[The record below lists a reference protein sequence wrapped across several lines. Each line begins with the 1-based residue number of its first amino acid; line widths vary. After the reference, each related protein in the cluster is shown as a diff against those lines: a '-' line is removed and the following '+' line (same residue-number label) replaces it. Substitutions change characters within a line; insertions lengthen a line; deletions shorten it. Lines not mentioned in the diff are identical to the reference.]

1 MLKDILMSVSKKMQI
16 DFDGITSRIQHNGEK
31 GTARENILEEY
42 LKGYIPEKYCFS
54 KGTIVD
60 CKDVQSRQVDII
72 IHDKFLTPYL
82 VDMDGT
88 KIVPIESVYGVV
100 EVKSTLSKEELRKC
114 VKNIESVRKLE
125 KKTISGYSFPTA
137 GMVFA
142 YDSDASLE
150 AVYKNLNV
158 LSADVEVDKR
168 ISCICVLNKGVILP
182 VDKNGLT
189 KVSLLPNENTVYGIF
204 NNANDALLLFYL
216 ILTQILN
223 SITIFP
229 PDMVAYAQ
237 STDIL
242 DTSFS
247 IPANYVP
254 DDGTFNIMDNMVKMS
269 EIKTLKDYG
278 TRMLSGKLK
287 KEEFLEN
294 MFGTYIPSL
303 NMLHGSLDLVPMNS
317 TLNYFGIL
325 VYNKVIINAYKIY
338 ERGAEITLNEKKTL
352 DDLENFM
359 YTIYDNHREEML
371 KNNKKFKNHNS
382 LHGNTLA
389 TENQ

>member
-1 MLKDILMSVSKKMQI
+1 MLRDILMSVSKKMQI
-16 DFDGITSRIQHNGEK
+16 DFEGITSKIQHNGEK

-42 LKGYIPEKYCFS
+42 LKSYIPEKYSFS

-82 VDMDGT
+82 VDMDNT

-100 EVKSTLSKEELRKC
+100 EVKSTLTKEELRKC

-125 KKTISGYSFPTA
+125 KKTISDFSFPTA
-137 GMVFA
+137 GLVFA

-150 AVYKNLNV
+150 TVYKNLNEI
-158 LSADVEVDKR
+158 SADVEVDKR
-168 ISCICVLNKGVILP
+168 ISCVCVLNKGIILP
-182 VDKNGLT
+182 VEKNGMT
-189 KVSLLPNENTVYGIF
+189 NVSLLPGDNTIYGIF
-204 NNANDALLLFYL
+204 DNANDALLLFYL

-247 IPANYVP
+247 IPADYLP
-254 DDGTFNIMDNMVKMS
+254 DDGTISIMDKMVSIS
-269 EIKTLKDYG
+269 EIKNLRDCG
-278 TRMLSGKLK
+278 TKFLSGKLR
-287 KEEFLEN
+287 KEDFLEYAFETCIQN
-294 MFGTYIPSL
+294 L
-303 NMLHGSLDLVPMNS
+303 LLVHKSLDLVPENS
-317 TLNYFGIL
+317 TLDFFGVPIN
-325 VYNKVIINAYKIY
+325 NKVIINAYKIF
-338 ERGAEITLNEKKTL
+338 RRSGEITPNEKKIV
-352 DDLENFM
+352 DDLENLM
-359 YTIYDNHREEML
+359 YTIYDNHRGEML
-371 KNNKKFKNHNS
+371 NNNS
-382 LHGNTLA
+382 
-389 TENQ
+389 

>member
-1 MLKDILMSVSKKMQI
+1 MLRDILMSVSKKMQI
-16 DFDGITSRIQHNGEK
+16 DFEGITSKIQHNGEK

-42 LKGYIPEKYCFS
+42 LKSYIPEKYSFS

-82 VDMDGT
+82 VDMDNT

-100 EVKSTLSKEELRKC
+100 EVKSTLTKEELRKC

-125 KKTISGYSFPTA
+125 KKTISDFSFPTA
-137 GMVFA
+137 GLVFA

-150 AVYKNLNV
+150 TVYKNLNEI
-158 LSADVEVDKR
+158 SADVEVDKR
-168 ISCICVLNKGVILP
+168 ISCVCVLNKGIILP
-182 VDKNGLT
+182 VEKNGMT
-189 KVSLLPNENTVYGIF
+189 NVSLLPGDNTIYGIF
-204 NNANDALLLFYL
+204 DNANDALLLFYL

-247 IPANYVP
+247 IPADYVP
-254 DDGTFNIMDNMVKMS
+254 DDGTISIMDKMVSIS
-269 EIKTLKDYG
+269 EIKNLRDYG
-278 TRMLSGKLK
+278 TKFLSGKLR
-287 KEEFLEN
+287 KEDFLEYAFETCIQN
-294 MFGTYIPSL
+294 L
-303 NMLHGSLDLVPMNS
+303 LLVHKSLDLVPGNS
-317 TLNYFGIL
+317 TLDFFGVPIN
-325 VYNKVIINAYKIY
+325 NKVIINAYKIF
-338 ERGAEITLNEKKTL
+338 RRSGEITPNEKKIV
-352 DDLENFM
+352 DDLENLM
-359 YTIYDNHREEML
+359 YTIYDNHRGEML
-371 KNNKKFKNHNS
+371 KNNS
-382 LHGNTLA
+382 
-389 TENQ
+389 

>member
-1 MLKDILMSVSKKMQI
+1 MLRDILMSVSKKMQI
-16 DFDGITSRIQHNGEK
+16 DFEGITSKIQHNGEK

-42 LKGYIPEKYCFS
+42 LKSYIPEKYSFS

-82 VDMDGT
+82 VDMDNT

-100 EVKSTLSKEELRKC
+100 EVKSTLTKEELRKC

-125 KKTISGYSFPTA
+125 KKTISDFSFPTA
-137 GMVFA
+137 GLVFA

-150 AVYKNLNV
+150 TVYKNLNEI
-158 LSADVEVDKR
+158 SADVEVDKR
-168 ISCICVLNKGVILP
+168 ISCVCVLNKGIILP
-182 VDKNGLT
+182 VEKNGMT
-189 KVSLLPNENTVYGIF
+189 NVSLLPGDNTIYGIF
-204 NNANDALLLFYL
+204 DNANDALLLFYL

-247 IPANYVP
+247 IPADYLP
-254 DDGTFNIMDNMVKMS
+254 DDGTISIMDKMVSIS
-269 EIKTLKDYG
+269 EIKNLRDCG
-278 TRMLSGKLK
+278 TKFLSGKLR
-287 KEEFLEN
+287 KEDFLEYAFETCIQN
-294 MFGTYIPSL
+294 L
-303 NMLHGSLDLVPMNS
+303 LLVHKSLDLVPGNS
-317 TLNYFGIL
+317 TLDFFGVPIN
-325 VYNKVIINAYKIY
+325 NKVIINAYKIFR
-338 ERGAEITLNEKKTL
+338 RGGEITPDEKKIV
-352 DDLENFM
+352 DDLENLM
-359 YTIYDNHREEML
+359 YTIYDNHRGEML
-371 KNNKKFKNHNS
+371 KNNS
-382 LHGNTLA
+382 
-389 TENQ
+389 

>member
-1 MLKDILMSVSKKMQI
+1 MLRDILMSVSKKMQI
-16 DFDGITSRIQHNGEK
+16 DFEGITSIIQHNGEK

-42 LKGYIPEKYCFS
+42 LKSYIPEKYSFS

-82 VDMDGT
+82 VDMDNT

-100 EVKSTLSKEELRKC
+100 EVKSTLTKEELRKC

-125 KKTISGYSFPTA
+125 KKTISDFSFPTA
-137 GMVFA
+137 GLVFA

-150 AVYKNLNV
+150 TVYKNLNEI
-158 LSADVEVDKR
+158 SADVEVDKR
-168 ISCICVLNKGVILP
+168 ISCVCVLNKGIILP
-182 VDKNGLT
+182 VEKNGMT
-189 KVSLLPNENTVYGIF
+189 NVSLLPSDNTIYGIF

-247 IPANYVP
+247 IPADYLP
-254 DDGTFNIMDNMVKMS
+254 DDGTISIMDKMVSIS
-269 EIKTLKDYG
+269 EIKNLRDCG
-278 TRMLSGKLK
+278 TKFLSGKLR
-287 KEEFLEN
+287 KEDFLEYAFETCIQN
-294 MFGTYIPSL
+294 L
-303 NMLHGSLDLVPMNS
+303 LLVHKSLDLVPENS
-317 TLNYFGIL
+317 TLDFFGVPIN
-325 VYNKVIINAYKIY
+325 NKVIINAYKIF
-338 ERGAEITLNEKKTL
+338 RRSGEITPNEKKIV
-352 DDLENFM
+352 DDLENLM
-359 YTIYDNHREEML
+359 YTIYDNHRGEML
-371 KNNKKFKNHNS
+371 KNNS
-382 LHGNTLA
+382 
-389 TENQ
+389 

>member
-1 MLKDILMSVSKKMQI
+1 MLRDILMSVSKKMQI
-16 DFDGITSRIQHNGEK
+16 DFEGITSKIQHNGEK

-42 LKGYIPEKYCFS
+42 LKSYIPEKYSFS

-82 VDMDGT
+82 VDMDNT

-100 EVKSTLSKEELRKC
+100 EVKSTLTKEELRKC

-125 KKTISGYSFPTA
+125 KKTISDFSFPTA
-137 GMVFA
+137 GLVFA

-150 AVYKNLNV
+150 TVYKNLNEI
-158 LSADVEVDKR
+158 SADVEVDKR
-168 ISCICVLNKGVILP
+168 ISCVCVLNKGIILP
-182 VDKNGLT
+182 VEKNGMT
-189 KVSLLPNENTVYGIF
+189 NVSLLPSDNTIYGIF

-247 IPANYVP
+247 IPADYVP
-254 DDGTFNIMDNMVKMS
+254 DDGTISIMDKMVSIS
-269 EIKTLKDYG
+269 EIKNLRDYG
-278 TRMLSGKLK
+278 TKFLSGKLR
-287 KEEFLEN
+287 KEDFLEYAFETCIQN
-294 MFGTYIPSL
+294 L
-303 NMLHGSLDLVPMNS
+303 LLVHKSLDLVPENS
-317 TLNYFGIL
+317 TLDFFGVPIN
-325 VYNKVIINAYKIY
+325 NKVIINAYKIFR
-338 ERGAEITLNEKKTL
+338 RGGEITPDEKKIV
-352 DDLENFM
+352 DDLENLM
-359 YTIYDNHREEML
+359 YTIYDNHRGEML
-371 KNNKKFKNHNS
+371 KNNS
-382 LHGNTLA
+382 
-389 TENQ
+389 

>member
-1 MLKDILMSVSKKMQI
+1 MLRDILMSVSKKMQI
-16 DFDGITSRIQHNGEK
+16 DFEGITSKIQHNGEK

-42 LKGYIPEKYCFS
+42 LKSYIPEKYSFS

-82 VDMDGT
+82 VDMDNT

-100 EVKSTLSKEELRKC
+100 EVKSTLTKEELRKC

-125 KKTISGYSFPTA
+125 KKTISDFSFPTA
-137 GMVFA
+137 GLVFA

-150 AVYKNLNV
+150 TVYKNLNEI
-158 LSADVEVDKR
+158 SADVEVDKR
-168 ISCICVLNKGVILP
+168 ISCVCVLNKGIILP
-182 VDKNGLT
+182 VEKNGMT
-189 KVSLLPNENTVYGIF
+189 NVSLLPSDNTIYGIF

-247 IPANYVP
+247 IPADYVP
-254 DDGTFNIMDNMVKMS
+254 DDGTISIMDKMVSIS
-269 EIKTLKDYG
+269 EIKNLRDYG
-278 TRMLSGKLK
+278 TKFLSGKLR
-287 KEEFLEN
+287 KEDFLEYAFETCIQN
-294 MFGTYIPSL
+294 L
-303 NMLHGSLDLVPMNS
+303 LLVHKSLDLVPENS
-317 TLNYFGIL
+317 TLDFFGVPIN
-325 VYNKVIINAYKIY
+325 NKVIINAYKIF
-338 ERGAEITLNEKKTL
+338 RRSGEITPNEKKIV
-352 DDLENFM
+352 DDLENLM
-359 YTIYDNHREEML
+359 YTIYDNHRGEML
-371 KNNKKFKNHNS
+371 KNNS
-382 LHGNTLA
+382 
-389 TENQ
+389 

>member
-1 MLKDILMSVSKKMQI
+1 MLRDILMSVSKKMQI
-16 DFDGITSRIQHNGEK
+16 DFEGITSKIQHNGEK

-42 LKGYIPEKYCFS
+42 LKSYIPEKYSFS

-82 VDMDGT
+82 VDMDNT

-100 EVKSTLSKEELRKC
+100 EVKSTLTKEELRKC

-125 KKTISGYSFPTA
+125 KKTISDFSFPTA
-137 GMVFA
+137 GLVFA

-150 AVYKNLNV
+150 TVYKNLNEI
-158 LSADVEVDKR
+158 SADVEVDKR
-168 ISCICVLNKGVILP
+168 ISCVCVLNKGIILP
-182 VDKNGLT
+182 VEKNGMT
-189 KVSLLPNENTVYGIF
+189 NVSLLPGDNTIYGIF
-204 NNANDALLLFYL
+204 DNANDALLLFYL

-247 IPANYVP
+247 IPADYVP
-254 DDGTFNIMDNMVKMS
+254 DDGTISIMDKMVSIS
-269 EIKTLKDYG
+269 EIKNLRDCG
-278 TRMLSGKLK
+278 TKFLSGKLR
-287 KEEFLEN
+287 KEDFLEYAFETCIQN
-294 MFGTYIPSL
+294 L
-303 NMLHGSLDLVPMNS
+303 LLVHKSLDLVPENS
-317 TLNYFGIL
+317 TLDFFGVPIN
-325 VYNKVIINAYKIY
+325 NKVIINAYKIFR
-338 ERGAEITLNEKKTL
+338 RGGEITPDEKKIV
-352 DDLENFM
+352 DDLENLM
-359 YTIYDNHREEML
+359 YTIYDNHRGEML
-371 KNNKKFKNHNS
+371 NNNS
-382 LHGNTLA
+382 
-389 TENQ
+389 

>member
-1 MLKDILMSVSKKMQI
+1 MLRDILMSVSKKMQI
-16 DFDGITSRIQHNGEK
+16 DFEGITSKIQHNGEK

-42 LKGYIPEKYCFS
+42 LKSYIPEKYSFS

-82 VDMDGT
+82 VDMDNT

-100 EVKSTLSKEELRKC
+100 EVKSTLTKEELRKC

-125 KKTISGYSFPTA
+125 KKTISDFSFPTA
-137 GMVFA
+137 GLVFA

-150 AVYKNLNV
+150 TVYKNLNEI
-158 LSADVEVDKR
+158 SADVEVDKR
-168 ISCICVLNKGVILP
+168 ISCVCVLNKGIILP
-182 VDKNGLT
+182 VEKNGMT
-189 KVSLLPNENTVYGIF
+189 NVSLLPSDNTIYGIF

-247 IPANYVP
+247 IPADYLP
-254 DDGTFNIMDNMVKMS
+254 DDGTISIMDKMVSIS
-269 EIKTLKDYG
+269 EIKNLRDCG
-278 TRMLSGKLK
+278 TKFLSGKLR
-287 KEEFLEN
+287 KEDFLEYAFETCIQN
-294 MFGTYIPSL
+294 L
-303 NMLHGSLDLVPMNS
+303 LLVHKSLDLVPENS
-317 TLNYFGIL
+317 TLDFFGVPIN
-325 VYNKVIINAYKIY
+325 NKVIINAYKIFR
-338 ERGAEITLNEKKTL
+338 RGGEITPDEKKIV
-352 DDLENFM
+352 DDLENLM
-359 YTIYDNHREEML
+359 YTIYDNHRGEML
-371 KNNKKFKNHNS
+371 KNNS
-382 LHGNTLA
+382 
-389 TENQ
+389 

>member
-1 MLKDILMSVSKKMQI
+1 MLRDILMSVSKKMQI
-16 DFDGITSRIQHNGEK
+16 DFEGITSKIQHNGEK

-42 LKGYIPEKYCFS
+42 LKSYIPEKYSFS

-82 VDMDGT
+82 VDMDNT

-100 EVKSTLSKEELRKC
+100 EVKSTLTKEELRKC

-125 KKTISGYSFPTA
+125 KKTISDFSFPTA
-137 GMVFA
+137 GLVFA

-150 AVYKNLNV
+150 TVYKNLNEI
-158 LSADVEVDKR
+158 SADVEVDKR
-168 ISCICVLNKGVILP
+168 ISCVCVLNKGIILP
-182 VDKNGLT
+182 VEKNGMT
-189 KVSLLPNENTVYGIF
+189 NVSLLPGDNTIYGIF
-204 NNANDALLLFYL
+204 DNANDALLLFYL

-247 IPANYVP
+247 IPADYLP
-254 DDGTFNIMDNMVKMS
+254 DDGTISIMDKMVSIS
-269 EIKTLKDYG
+269 EIKNLRDCG
-278 TRMLSGKLK
+278 TKFLSGKLR
-287 KEEFLEN
+287 KEDFLEYAFETCIQN
-294 MFGTYIPSL
+294 L
-303 NMLHGSLDLVPMNS
+303 LLVHKSLDLVPENS
-317 TLNYFGIL
+317 TLDFFGVPIN
-325 VYNKVIINAYKIY
+325 NKVIINAYKIFR
-338 ERGAEITLNEKKTL
+338 RGGEITPDEKKIV
-352 DDLENFM
+352 DDLENLM
-359 YTIYDNHREEML
+359 YTIYDNHRGEML
-371 KNNKKFKNHNS
+371 NNNS
-382 LHGNTLA
+382 
-389 TENQ
+389 

>member
-1 MLKDILMSVSKKMQI
+1 MLRDILMSVSKKMQI
-16 DFDGITSRIQHNGEK
+16 DFEGITSIIQHNGEK

-42 LKGYIPEKYCFS
+42 LKSYIPEKYSFS

-82 VDMDGT
+82 VDMDNT

-100 EVKSTLSKEELRKC
+100 EVKSTLTKEELRKC

-125 KKTISGYSFPTA
+125 KKTISDFSFPTA
-137 GMVFA
+137 GLVFA

-150 AVYKNLNV
+150 TVYKNLNEI
-158 LSADVEVDKR
+158 SADVEVDKR
-168 ISCICVLNKGVILP
+168 ISCVCVLNKGIILP
-182 VDKNGLT
+182 VEKNGMT
-189 KVSLLPNENTVYGIF
+189 NVSLLPSDNTIYGIF

-247 IPANYVP
+247 IPADYVP
-254 DDGTFNIMDNMVKMS
+254 DDGTISIMDKMVSIS
-269 EIKTLKDYG
+269 EIKNLRDYG
-278 TRMLSGKLK
+278 TKFLSGKLR
-287 KEEFLEN
+287 KEDFLEYAFETCIQN
-294 MFGTYIPSL
+294 L
-303 NMLHGSLDLVPMNS
+303 LLVHKSLDLVPGNS
-317 TLNYFGIL
+317 TLDFFGVPIN
-325 VYNKVIINAYKIY
+325 NKVIINAYKIF
-338 ERGAEITLNEKKTL
+338 RRSGEITPNEKKIV
-352 DDLENFM
+352 DDLENLM
-359 YTIYDNHREEML
+359 YTIYDNHRGEML
-371 KNNKKFKNHNS
+371 KNNS
-382 LHGNTLA
+382 
-389 TENQ
+389 

>member
-1 MLKDILMSVSKKMQI
+1 MLRDILMSVSKKMQI
-16 DFDGITSRIQHNGEK
+16 DFEGITSIIQHNGEK

-42 LKGYIPEKYCFS
+42 LKSYIPEKYSFS

-82 VDMDGT
+82 VDMDNT

-100 EVKSTLSKEELRKC
+100 EVKSTLTKEELRKC

-125 KKTISGYSFPTA
+125 KKTISDFSFPTA
-137 GMVFA
+137 GLVFA

-150 AVYKNLNV
+150 TVYKNLNEI
-158 LSADVEVDKR
+158 SADVEVDKR
-168 ISCICVLNKGVILP
+168 ISCVCVLNKGIILP
-182 VDKNGLT
+182 VEKNGMT
-189 KVSLLPNENTVYGIF
+189 NVSLLPGDNTIYGIF

-247 IPANYVP
+247 IPADYLP
-254 DDGTFNIMDNMVKMS
+254 DDGTISIMDKMVSIS
-269 EIKTLKDYG
+269 EIKNLRDYG
-278 TRMLSGKLK
+278 TKFLSGKLR
-287 KEEFLEN
+287 KEDFLEYAFETCIQN
-294 MFGTYIPSL
+294 L
-303 NMLHGSLDLVPMNS
+303 LLVHKSLDLVPGNS
-317 TLNYFGIL
+317 TLDFFGVPIN
-325 VYNKVIINAYKIY
+325 NKVIINAYKIF
-338 ERGAEITLNEKKTL
+338 RRSGEITPNEKKIV
-352 DDLENFM
+352 DDLENLM
-359 YTIYDNHREEML
+359 YTIYDNHRGEML
-371 KNNKKFKNHNS
+371 KNNS
-382 LHGNTLA
+382 
-389 TENQ
+389 

>member
-1 MLKDILMSVSKKMQI
+1 MLRDILMSVSKKMQI
-16 DFDGITSRIQHNGEK
+16 DFEGITSKIQHNGEK

-42 LKGYIPEKYCFS
+42 LKSYIPEKYSFS

-82 VDMDGT
+82 VDMDNT

-100 EVKSTLSKEELRKC
+100 EVKSTLTKEELRKC

-125 KKTISGYSFPTA
+125 KKTISDFSFPTA
-137 GMVFA
+137 GLVFA

-150 AVYKNLNV
+150 TVYKNLNEI
-158 LSADVEVDKR
+158 SADVEVDKR
-168 ISCICVLNKGVILP
+168 ISCVCVLNKGIILP
-182 VDKNGLT
+182 VEKNGMT
-189 KVSLLPNENTVYGIF
+189 NVSLLPGDNTIYGIF
-204 NNANDALLLFYL
+204 DNANDALLLFYL

-247 IPANYVP
+247 IPADYVP
-254 DDGTFNIMDNMVKMS
+254 DDGTISIMDKMVSIS
-269 EIKTLKDYG
+269 EIKNLRDYG
-278 TRMLSGKLK
+278 TKFLSGKLR
-287 KEEFLEN
+287 KEDFLEYAFETCIQN
-294 MFGTYIPSL
+294 L
-303 NMLHGSLDLVPMNS
+303 LLVHKSLDLVPENS
-317 TLNYFGIL
+317 TLDFFGVPIN
-325 VYNKVIINAYKIY
+325 NKVIINAYKIF
-338 ERGAEITLNEKKTL
+338 RRSGEITPNEKKIV
-352 DDLENFM
+352 DDLENLM
-359 YTIYDNHREEML
+359 YTIYDNHRGEML
-371 KNNKKFKNHNS
+371 NNNS
-382 LHGNTLA
+382 
-389 TENQ
+389 

>member
-1 MLKDILMSVSKKMQI
+1 MLRDILMSVSKKMQI
-16 DFDGITSRIQHNGEK
+16 DFEGITSKIQHNGEK

-42 LKGYIPEKYCFS
+42 LKSYIPEKYSFS

-82 VDMDGT
+82 VDMDNT

-100 EVKSTLSKEELRKC
+100 EVKSTLTKEELRKC

-125 KKTISGYSFPTA
+125 KKTISDFSFPTA
-137 GMVFA
+137 GLVFA

-150 AVYKNLNV
+150 TVYKNLNEI
-158 LSADVEVDKR
+158 SADVEVDKR
-168 ISCICVLNKGVILP
+168 ISCVCVLNKGIILP
-182 VDKNGLT
+182 VEKNGMT
-189 KVSLLPNENTVYGIF
+189 NVSLLPGDNTIYGIF
-204 NNANDALLLFYL
+204 DNANDALLLFYL

-247 IPANYVP
+247 IPADYVP
-254 DDGTFNIMDNMVKMS
+254 DDGTISIMDKMVSIS
-269 EIKTLKDYG
+269 EIKNLRDCG
-278 TRMLSGKLK
+278 TKFLSGKLR
-287 KEEFLEN
+287 KEDFLEYAFETCIQN
-294 MFGTYIPSL
+294 L
-303 NMLHGSLDLVPMNS
+303 LLVHKSLDLVPGNS
-317 TLNYFGIL
+317 TLDFFGVPIN
-325 VYNKVIINAYKIY
+325 NKVIINAYKIF
-338 ERGAEITLNEKKTL
+338 RRSGEITPNEKKIV
-352 DDLENFM
+352 DDLENLM
-359 YTIYDNHREEML
+359 YTIYDNHRGEML
-371 KNNKKFKNHNS
+371 KNNS
-382 LHGNTLA
+382 
-389 TENQ
+389 

>member
-1 MLKDILMSVSKKMQI
+1 MSEEKSMLRDILISVSKKMQI
-16 DFDGITSRIQHNGEK
+16 DFEGITSKIQHNGEK

-42 LKGYIPEKYCFS
+42 LKSYIPEKYCFS

-82 VDMDGT
+82 VDMKDT

-100 EVKSTLSKEELRKC
+100 EVKSTLTKEELRKS

-125 KKTISGYSFPTA
+125 KKTISGFSFPTA

-150 AVYKNLNV
+150 TVYKNLNE
-158 LSADVEVDKR
+158 LSADVEASRR
-168 ISCICVLNKGVILP
+168 ISCVCVLNKGIILP
-182 VDKNGLT
+182 VEKKGMTN
-189 KVSLLPNENTVYGIF
+189 VSLLPDENTVYGIF

-223 SITIFP
+223 SIMVFP

-242 DTSFS
+242 DTSFL
-247 IPANYVP
+247 IPADYVP
-254 DDGTFNIMDNMVKMS
+254 DDGTINVMNNMVSMS
-269 EIKTLKDYG
+269 EIKNLKDYG
-278 TRMLSGKLK
+278 IRLLSGKLR
-287 KEEFLEN
+287 KEEFLECVLE
-294 MFGTYIPSL
+294 TYIQQLLLIHS
-303 NMLHGSLDLVPMNS
+303 SLDLVPENF
-317 TLNYFGIL
+317 TLSFFGVEIN
-325 VYNKVIINAYKIY
+325 NKLIINAYNIFK
-338 ERGAEITLNEKKTL
+338 RGTNVTPNEKKIL

-359 YTIYDNHREEML
+359 YTIYDSHRDEMI
-371 KNNKKFKNHNS
+371 KNNS
-382 LHGNTLA
+382 
-389 TENQ
+389 

>member
-1 MLKDILMSVSKKMQI
+1 MLRDILMSVSKKMQI
-16 DFDGITSRIQHNGEK
+16 DFEGITSKIQHNGEK

-42 LKGYIPEKYCFS
+42 LKSYIPEKYSFS

-82 VDMDGT
+82 VDMDNT

-100 EVKSTLSKEELRKC
+100 EVKSTLTKEELRKC

-125 KKTISGYSFPTA
+125 KKTISDFSFPTA
-137 GMVFA
+137 GLVFA

-150 AVYKNLNV
+150 TVYKNLNEI
-158 LSADVEVDKR
+158 SADVEVDKR
-168 ISCICVLNKGVILP
+168 ISCVCVLNKGIILP
-182 VDKNGLT
+182 VEKNGMT
-189 KVSLLPNENTVYGIF
+189 NVSLLPGDNTIYGIF
-204 NNANDALLLFYL
+204 DNANDALLLFYL

-247 IPANYVP
+247 IPADYLP
-254 DDGTFNIMDNMVKMS
+254 DDGTISIMDKMVSIS
-269 EIKTLKDYG
+269 EIKNLRDCG
-278 TRMLSGKLK
+278 TKFLSGKLR
-287 KEEFLEN
+287 KEDFLEYAFETCIQN
-294 MFGTYIPSL
+294 L
-303 NMLHGSLDLVPMNS
+303 LLVHKSLDLVPENS
-317 TLNYFGIL
+317 TLDFFGVPIN
-325 VYNKVIINAYKIY
+325 NKVIINAYKIFR
-338 ERGAEITLNEKKTL
+338 RGGAITPDEKKIV
-352 DDLENFM
+352 DDLENLM
-359 YTIYDNHREEML
+359 YTIYDNHRGEML
-371 KNNKKFKNHNS
+371 NNNS
-382 LHGNTLA
+382 
-389 TENQ
+389 

>member
-1 MLKDILMSVSKKMQI
+1 MLRDILMSVSKKMQI
-16 DFDGITSRIQHNGEK
+16 DFEGITSIIQHNGEK

-42 LKGYIPEKYCFS
+42 LKSYIPEKYSFS

-82 VDMDGT
+82 VDMDNT

-100 EVKSTLSKEELRKC
+100 EVKSTLTKEELRKC

-125 KKTISGYSFPTA
+125 KKTISDFSFPTA
-137 GMVFA
+137 GLVFA

-150 AVYKNLNV
+150 TVYKNLNEI
-158 LSADVEVDKR
+158 SADVEVDKR
-168 ISCICVLNKGVILP
+168 ISCVCVLNKGIILP
-182 VDKNGLT
+182 VEKNGMT
-189 KVSLLPNENTVYGIF
+189 NVSLLPSDNTIYGIF

-247 IPANYVP
+247 IPADYVP
-254 DDGTFNIMDNMVKMS
+254 DDGTISIMDKMVSIS
-269 EIKTLKDYG
+269 EIKNLRDYG
-278 TRMLSGKLK
+278 TKFLSGKLR
-287 KEEFLEN
+287 KEDFLEYAFETCIQN
-294 MFGTYIPSL
+294 L
-303 NMLHGSLDLVPMNS
+303 LLVHKSLDLVPGNS
-317 TLNYFGIL
+317 TLDFFGVPIN
-325 VYNKVIINAYKIY
+325 NKVIINAYKIFR
-338 ERGAEITLNEKKTL
+338 RGGEITPDEKKIV
-352 DDLENFM
+352 DDLENLM
-359 YTIYDNHREEML
+359 YTIYDNHRGEML
-371 KNNKKFKNHNS
+371 KNNS
-382 LHGNTLA
+382 
-389 TENQ
+389 

>member
-1 MLKDILMSVSKKMQI
+1 MLRDILMSVSKKMQI
-16 DFDGITSRIQHNGEK
+16 DFEGITSIIQHNGEK

-42 LKGYIPEKYCFS
+42 LKSYIPEKYSFS

-82 VDMDGT
+82 VDMDNT

-100 EVKSTLSKEELRKC
+100 EVKSTLTKEELRKC

-125 KKTISGYSFPTA
+125 KKTISDFSFPTA
-137 GMVFA
+137 GLVFA

-150 AVYKNLNV
+150 TVYKNLNEI
-158 LSADVEVDKR
+158 SADVEVDKR
-168 ISCICVLNKGVILP
+168 ISCVCVLNKGIILP
-182 VDKNGLT
+182 VEKNGMT
-189 KVSLLPNENTVYGIF
+189 NVSLLPSDNTIYGIF

-247 IPANYVP
+247 IPADYVP
-254 DDGTFNIMDNMVKMS
+254 DDGTISIMDKMVSIS
-269 EIKTLKDYG
+269 EIKNLRDCG
-278 TRMLSGKLK
+278 TKFLSGKLR
-287 KEEFLEN
+287 KEDFLEYAFETCIQN
-294 MFGTYIPSL
+294 L
-303 NMLHGSLDLVPMNS
+303 LLVHKSLDLVPENS
-317 TLNYFGIL
+317 TLDFFGVPIN
-325 VYNKVIINAYKIY
+325 NKVIINAYKIFR
-338 ERGAEITLNEKKTL
+338 RGGEITPDEKKIV
-352 DDLENFM
+352 DDLENLM
-359 YTIYDNHREEML
+359 YTIYDNHRGEML
-371 KNNKKFKNHNS
+371 KNNS
-382 LHGNTLA
+382 
-389 TENQ
+389 

>member
-1 MLKDILMSVSKKMQI
+1 MLRDILMSVSKKMQI
-16 DFDGITSRIQHNGEK
+16 DFEGITSKIQHNGEK

-42 LKGYIPEKYCFS
+42 LKSYIPEKYSFS

-82 VDMDGT
+82 VDMDNT

-100 EVKSTLSKEELRKC
+100 EVKSTLTKEELRKC

-125 KKTISGYSFPTA
+125 KKTISDFSFPTA
-137 GMVFA
+137 GLVFA

-150 AVYKNLNV
+150 TVYKNLNEI
-158 LSADVEVDKR
+158 SADVEVDKR
-168 ISCICVLNKGVILP
+168 ISCVCVLNKGIILP
-182 VDKNGLT
+182 VEKNGMT
-189 KVSLLPNENTVYGIF
+189 NVSLLPSDNTIYGIF

-247 IPANYVP
+247 IPADYLP
-254 DDGTFNIMDNMVKMS
+254 DDGTISIMDKMVSIS
-269 EIKTLKDYG
+269 EIKNLRDYG
-278 TRMLSGKLK
+278 TKFLSGKLR
-287 KEEFLEN
+287 KEDFLEYAFETCIQN
-294 MFGTYIPSL
+294 L
-303 NMLHGSLDLVPMNS
+303 LLVHKSLDLVPENS
-317 TLNYFGIL
+317 TLDFFGVPIN
-325 VYNKVIINAYKIY
+325 NKVIINAYKIF
-338 ERGAEITLNEKKTL
+338 RRSGEITPNEKKIV
-352 DDLENFM
+352 DDLENLM
-359 YTIYDNHREEML
+359 YTIYDNHRGEML
-371 KNNKKFKNHNS
+371 KNNS
-382 LHGNTLA
+382 
-389 TENQ
+389 

>member
-1 MLKDILMSVSKKMQI
+1 MLRDILMSVSKKMQI
-16 DFDGITSRIQHNGEK
+16 DFEGITSKIQHNGEK

-42 LKGYIPEKYCFS
+42 LKSYIPEKYSFS

-82 VDMDGT
+82 VDMDNT

-100 EVKSTLSKEELRKC
+100 EVKSTLTKEELRKC

-125 KKTISGYSFPTA
+125 KKTISDFSFPTA
-137 GMVFA
+137 GLVFA

-150 AVYKNLNV
+150 TVYKNLNEI
-158 LSADVEVDKR
+158 SADVEVDKR
-168 ISCICVLNKGVILP
+168 ISCVCVLNKGIILP
-182 VDKNGLT
+182 VEKNGMT
-189 KVSLLPNENTVYGIF
+189 NVSLLPGDNTIYGIF

-247 IPANYVP
+247 IPADYLP
-254 DDGTFNIMDNMVKMS
+254 DDGTISIMDKMVSIS
-269 EIKTLKDYG
+269 EIKNLRDCG
-278 TRMLSGKLK
+278 TKFLSGKLR
-287 KEEFLEN
+287 KEDFLEYAFETCIQN
-294 MFGTYIPSL
+294 L
-303 NMLHGSLDLVPMNS
+303 LLVHKSLDLVPGNS
-317 TLNYFGIL
+317 TLDFFGVPIN
-325 VYNKVIINAYKIY
+325 NKVIINAYKIF
-338 ERGAEITLNEKKTL
+338 RRSGEITPNEKKIV
-352 DDLENFM
+352 DDLENLM
-359 YTIYDNHREEML
+359 YTIYDNHRGEML
-371 KNNKKFKNHNS
+371 KNNS
-382 LHGNTLA
+382 
-389 TENQ
+389 

>member
-1 MLKDILMSVSKKMQI
+1 MLRDILMSVSKKMQI
-16 DFDGITSRIQHNGEK
+16 DFEGITSKIQHNGEK

-42 LKGYIPEKYCFS
+42 LKSYIPEKYSFS

-82 VDMDGT
+82 VDMDNT

-100 EVKSTLSKEELRKC
+100 EVKSTLTKEELRKC

-125 KKTISGYSFPTA
+125 KKTISDFSFPTA
-137 GMVFA
+137 GLVFA

-150 AVYKNLNV
+150 TVYKNLNEI
-158 LSADVEVDKR
+158 SADVEVDKR
-168 ISCICVLNKGVILP
+168 ISCVCVLNKGIILP
-182 VDKNGLT
+182 VEKNGMT
-189 KVSLLPNENTVYGIF
+189 NVSLLPSDNTIYGIF

-247 IPANYVP
+247 IPADYVP
-254 DDGTFNIMDNMVKMS
+254 DDGTISIMDKMVSIS
-269 EIKTLKDYG
+269 EIKNLRDCG
-278 TRMLSGKLK
+278 TKFLSGKLR
-287 KEEFLEN
+287 KEDFLEYAFETCIQN
-294 MFGTYIPSL
+294 L
-303 NMLHGSLDLVPMNS
+303 LLVHKSLDLVPGNS
-317 TLNYFGIL
+317 TLDFFGVPIN
-325 VYNKVIINAYKIY
+325 NKVIINAYKIF
-338 ERGAEITLNEKKTL
+338 RRSGEITPNEKKIV
-352 DDLENFM
+352 DDLENLM
-359 YTIYDNHREEML
+359 YTIYDNHRGEML
-371 KNNKKFKNHNS
+371 KNNS
-382 LHGNTLA
+382 
-389 TENQ
+389 

>member
-1 MLKDILMSVSKKMQI
+1 MLRDILMSVSKKMQI
-16 DFDGITSRIQHNGEK
+16 DFEGITSKIQHNGEK

-42 LKGYIPEKYCFS
+42 LKSYIPEKYSFS

-82 VDMDGT
+82 VDMDNT

-100 EVKSTLSKEELRKC
+100 EVKSTLTKEELRKC

-125 KKTISGYSFPTA
+125 KKTISDFSFPTA
-137 GMVFA
+137 GLVFA

-150 AVYKNLNV
+150 TVYKNLNEI
-158 LSADVEVDKR
+158 SADVEVDKR
-168 ISCICVLNKGVILP
+168 ISCVCVLNKGIILP
-182 VDKNGLT
+182 VEKNGMT
-189 KVSLLPNENTVYGIF
+189 NVSLLPGDNTIYGIF
-204 NNANDALLLFYL
+204 DNANDALLLFYL

-247 IPANYVP
+247 IPADYLP
-254 DDGTFNIMDNMVKMS
+254 DDGTISIMDKMVSIS
-269 EIKTLKDYG
+269 EIKNLRDYG
-278 TRMLSGKLK
+278 TKFLSGKLR
-287 KEEFLEN
+287 KEDFLEYAFETCIQN
-294 MFGTYIPSL
+294 L
-303 NMLHGSLDLVPMNS
+303 LLVHKSLDLVPENS
-317 TLNYFGIL
+317 TLDFFGVPIN
-325 VYNKVIINAYKIY
+325 NKVIINAYKIFR
-338 ERGAEITLNEKKTL
+338 RGGEITPDEKKIV
-352 DDLENFM
+352 DDLENLM
-359 YTIYDNHREEML
+359 YTIYDNHRGEML
-371 KNNKKFKNHNS
+371 NNNS
-382 LHGNTLA
+382 
-389 TENQ
+389 

>member
-1 MLKDILMSVSKKMQI
+1 MLRDILMSVSKKMQI
-16 DFDGITSRIQHNGEK
+16 DFEGITSKIQHNGEK

-42 LKGYIPEKYCFS
+42 LKSYIPEKYSFS

-82 VDMDGT
+82 VDMDNT

-100 EVKSTLSKEELRKC
+100 EVKSTLTKEELRKC

-125 KKTISGYSFPTA
+125 KKTISDFSFPTA
-137 GMVFA
+137 GLVFA

-150 AVYKNLNV
+150 TVYKNLNEI
-158 LSADVEVDKR
+158 SADVEVDKR
-168 ISCICVLNKGVILP
+168 ISCVCVLNKGIILP
-182 VDKNGLT
+182 VEKNGMT
-189 KVSLLPNENTVYGIF
+189 NVSLLPGDNTIYGIF

-247 IPANYVP
+247 IPADYLP
-254 DDGTFNIMDNMVKMS
+254 DDGTISIMDKMVSIS
-269 EIKTLKDYG
+269 EIKNLRDCG
-278 TRMLSGKLK
+278 TKFLSGKLR
-287 KEEFLEN
+287 KEDFLEYAFETCIQN
-294 MFGTYIPSL
+294 L
-303 NMLHGSLDLVPMNS
+303 LLVHKSLDLVPENS
-317 TLNYFGIL
+317 TLDFFGVPIN
-325 VYNKVIINAYKIY
+325 NKVIINAYKIF
-338 ERGAEITLNEKKTL
+338 RRSGEITPNEKKIV
-352 DDLENFM
+352 DDLENLM
-359 YTIYDNHREEML
+359 YTIYDNHRGEML
-371 KNNKKFKNHNS
+371 KNNS
-382 LHGNTLA
+382 
-389 TENQ
+389 

>member
-1 MLKDILMSVSKKMQI
+1 MGDVMLKDILMSVSKKMQI
-16 DFDGITSRIQHNGEK
+16 DFEGITSKIQHNGEK

-42 LKGYIPEKYCFS
+42 LKCYIPEKYCFS

-100 EVKSTLSKEELRKC
+100 EVKSTLTKEELRKC

-125 KKTISGYSFPTA
+125 KKTTSGYSFPTA

-150 AVYKNLNV
+150 AVYKNLNE
-158 LSADVEVDKR
+158 LSEDVEVDKR

-182 VDKNGLT
+182 VNKNGLT
-189 KVSLLPNENTVYGIF
+189 NVSLLPDENTVYGIF

-237 STDIL
+237 STAIL
-242 DTSFS
+242 DTFFS
-247 IPANYVP
+247 IPADYVP
-254 DDGTFNIMDNMVKMS
+254 DEGTISVMDNMVRMS
-269 EIKTLKDYG
+269 EIKTLKEYG

-287 KEEFLEN
+287 KEEFLEHV
-294 MFGTYIPSL
+294 FGTYIPSL
-303 NMLHGSLDLVPMNS
+303 KMMHGSLDLVPMNS
-317 TLNYFGIL
+317 TLNYFGKL
-325 VYNKVIINAYKIY
+325 MNNKVIIDAYKIY
-338 ERGAEITLNEKKTL
+338 ERGTKITLVEKKIL

-359 YTIYDNHREEML
+359 YAIYDSHREEML
-371 KNNKKFKNHNS
+371 KNNK
-382 LHGNTLA
+382 
-389 TENQ
+389 